1 MSEGVEADVLQGL
14 CSVAQAGLD
23 SSADHLSVLAKVGQ
37 DGIRVTGAVTL
48 AREGR
53 SQDEGRGEEEQECNE
68 GLHFVDRA
76 LHPAQVSQRVCLRC
90 SRAESTHLSQS
101 MPVHECASRSISN
114 LGGLSRRPQSNY

>member
-37 DGIRVTGAVTL
+37 DGIGVAGAVTL

-68 GLHFVDRA
+68 DLHFVDRA
-76 LHPAQVSQRVCLRC
+76 
-90 SRAESTHLSQS
+90 LSQS
-101 MPVHECASRSISN
+101 MPVHECASRSISS
-114 LGGLSRRPQSNY
+114 LGGLSGRPQSNC